1 MSGRMKAGLA
11 LLALLLLLAIA
22 GPWIATDP
30 NAQPDP
36 LRGALLLPSAAHWLG
51 TDALSR
57 DLFARLAWGA
67 RSSLLVAFVAVAV
80 AGSLGSLIGLLAASA
95 RGVLAALAHRLIDL
109 GLALPRLVLL
119 LVLLAAVGRLP
130 ALLFGV
136 VVGVTGWASIARL
149 VRGEALRLRH
159 EPYVAAAR
167 ALGQA
172 PWHTALRHVFPG
184 TLPPV
189 LVASTLGV
197 ADAILL
203 EAGLSFVGLGVPA
216 PAPTWGGM
224 VFDAYGY
231 LSTAPWL
238 LFVPAA
244 ALVAATSAATLLGDA
259 LRRSLQPDRR

>member
-1 MSGRMKAGLA
+1 MSGRMKTGLA
-11 LLALLLLLAIA
+11 LLAALLLLAIA
-22 GPWIATDP
+22 GPWIAPDP

-36 LRGALLLPSAAHWLG
+36 LNGALLLPSAAHWLG

-67 RSSLLVAFVAVAV
+67 RSSLAIAGVAVVV
-80 AGSLGSLIGLLAASA
+80 AAGLGSLVGLLAAGDGA
-95 RGVLAALAHRLIDL
+95 LAAACRRLVDL
-109 GLALPRLVLL
+109 GLALPRLVVL
-119 LVLLAAVGRLP
+119 LVLLATVGRLP
-130 ALLFGV
+130 PLLFGA
-136 VVGVTGWASIARL
+136 VVGATGWAAIARL

-159 EPYVAAAR
+159 ETYVTAAR
-167 ALGQA
+167 ALGEA
-172 PWHTALRHVFPG
+172 PWRIALRHIFPG

-203 EAGLSFVGLGVPA
+203 EAGLSFIGLGVPA
-216 PAPTWGGM
+216 PRPTWGGM

-231 LSTAPWL
+231 LAAAPWL

-259 LRRSLQPDRR
+259 LRSSLQPDRR